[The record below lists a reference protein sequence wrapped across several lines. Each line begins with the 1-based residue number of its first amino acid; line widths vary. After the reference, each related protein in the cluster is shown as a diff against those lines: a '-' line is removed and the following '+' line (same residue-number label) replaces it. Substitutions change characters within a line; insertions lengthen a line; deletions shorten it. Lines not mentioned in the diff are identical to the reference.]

1 MLMSDSLP
9 GPYSSLMTGL
19 GRVGLI
25 VALTAALL
33 VGVPSPAGAVAGFG
47 DVPEGTWYTDAVQ
60 WSVDNNIT
68 GVDGPCF
75 DPDVAVSRGEAAVW
89 IYNMENQPDAGER
102 HPFTDVTDASQDDA
116 ISWMANTGITTGT
129 SPTTFAPDETLKRGQ
144 VAAFLHRL
152 DDEPSAP
159 PHNFSDVVAPWQQD
173 AVSWMADTGITTGTS
188 PTTFAPEDTL
198 KRGQLITF
206 LYRYQD
212 EPDVTLDTTTPHCD
226 PTADTTEDEGE
237 PEDTEDEEIA
247 AVECEDDEASDDE
260 AAGTE
265 EGLLPADPA
274 VRIGTLDNG
283 LNYYLRCNDSPG
295 QSLELRLAVNA
306 GSLNEAEAG
315 SGVAHFLEHM
325 LFNGTEKYPG
335 NELTKVLQGIG
346 VEFGPDINAYTS
358 YDETVYELAL
368 RTDDEEA
375 VNLAFDVL
383 AQWAHAA
390 TINPDDVEDERGVVR
405 DEYRLGYETADGV
418 VRVAF
423 PRMYDRGTPYEGRLP
438 IGSAE
443 GIEGTTAQDLR
454 DFYEKWYV
462 PSNIAVIAVGHLP
475 LDTLEALVEK
485 HFDAIPEGEEP
496 TAPETASALDP
507 EPRFDIATSPGQGY
521 SYLSLDLRLP
531 SWDRGTV
538 EGERQLWIEQLISIM
553 LGNRL
558 QDAYEQ
564 GYLSQTDP
572 THWNSFGHTRGLR
585 FYGTNLRAVDYE
597 TALNDFWS
605 MMLTLKAH
613 GFVEA
618 DLLRAVTAIKSAL
631 EFGVQAAATTQ
642 DGSYANRYVSHFLQ
656 EGDIGTATDRLTR
669 VSALLD
675 EITPTELS
683 TRLQEIM
690 DQSGLLVIG
699 VAADPAD
706 LPTIEELTAAVT
718 SAEVGE
724 LPASIADADELL
736 AVPDPVDAV
745 DDGELDFFDGASEF
759 FDADVFGDAYEW
771 TFANGA
777 RVMYIRSEIAEN
789 QVNLQA
795 VSQGGWSAG
804 EPADR
809 MLAGRLATRA
819 VRQSG
824 LGNLSPAQLSR
835 YLDGISA
842 AAQPFIGETTQGVA
856 GSSSTADVETMF
868 QLMHLLFTEPRV
880 DDQAFA
886 EVVNVGEIFLN
897 LSQVDP
903 GWKAWVAYNQARYG
917 DEFEWFNPV
926 GSQETLD
933 ALTAESL
940 LERYKQRFASV
951 DDLVVV
957 VAGDVDR
964 ETVERLARTYVGTL
978 PAGEP
983 DSYVNRRP
991 PAPDEIVRQ
1000 EVELGPDSQATALEL
1015 YHEVLMDIDPAVEVA
1030 LEVLDVILD
1039 ARLVNDVREDIG
1051 ATYSVSVGLSSYFTP
1066 EQGIQSS
1073 LVASGAP
1080 ERMAEIEAEIFRI
1093 LADVAGGNVLADEF
1107 ANAVAVVRINYAGLG
1122 NADLMRPLARRAY
1135 APDDQL
1141 PTPQRLITEL
1151 GQLELADVLALAAA
1165 IYDPDQY
1172 INIVRVLSPTEG

>member
-1 MLMSDSLP
+1 MSDSLS

-19 GRVGLI
+19 SRVGLI

-33 VGVPSPAGAVAGFG
+33 VGVPSPAVAVAGFG
-47 DVPEGTWYTDAVQ
+47 DVSEGTWYTDAVQ
-60 WSVDNNIT
+60 WAVDNNIT
-68 GVDGPCF
+68 GVEGPCF
-75 DPDVAVSRGEAAVW
+75 DPDVAVSRGETAVW

-129 SPTTFAPDETLKRGQ
+129 SPTTFAPDETLKRAQ
-144 VAAFLHRL
+144 AAAFLHRL
-152 DDEPSAP
+152 DGEPSAP
-159 PHNFSDVVAPWQQD
+159 PHDFSDVVAPWQQD
-173 AVSWMADTGITTGTS
+173 AVSWMANTGITTGTS
-188 PTTFAPEDTL
+188 PTTFAPDETL

-212 EPDVTLDTTTPHCD
+212 EPEVTLDTTTPHCD
-226 PTADTTEDEGE
+226 PTAEE
-237 PEDTEDEEIA
+237 PEDTEDEETV
-247 AVECEDDEASDDE
+247 AVECEDVEASGDEAT
-260 AAGTE
+260 GTE

-283 LNYYLRCNDSPG
+283 LTYYLRCNDSPG
-295 QSLELRLAVNA
+295 QNLELRLAVNA

-418 VRVAF
+418 VGVAF
-423 PRMYDRGTPYEGRLP
+423 PRMYDAGTPYEGRLP

-443 GIEGTTAQDLR
+443 GIEGTTAQDLS

-462 PSNIAVIAVGHLP
+462 PSNMAVIAVGHLP

-521 SYLSLDLRLP
+521 SYLSLDIRLP

-618 DLLRAVTAIKSAL
+618 DLLRAVTAINAAL

-675 EITPTELS
+675 EITPEELS

-706 LPTIEELTAAVT
+706 LPTIEELTAAVM

-759 FDADVFGDAYEW
+759 FGSTFGDAYEW

-777 RVMYIRSEIAEN
+777 RVMFVNSEIAES
-789 QVNLQA
+789 QVSLQA
-795 VSQGGWSAG
+795 VSEGGWSAG

-842 AAQPFIGETTQGVA
+842 AAQPFIGETTQGVVGGA
-856 GSSSTADVETMF
+856 STADVETMF
-868 QLMHLLFTEPRV
+868 QLMHLFFTEPRV

-886 EVVNVGEIFLN
+886 EVVNVGEILLN
-897 LSQVDP
+897 QSRVDP
-903 GWKAWVAYNQARYG
+903 GSKAWVAYNQARYG

-926 GSQETLD
+926 ASQETLD

-940 LERYKQRFASV
+940 LERYKQRFAGV

-964 ETVERLARTYVGTL
+964 DTVERLARTYVGTL

-1066 EQGIQSS
+1066 EQGIRSR

-1093 LADVAGGNVLADEF
+1093 LADVVGGNVLADEF
-1107 ANAVAVVRINYAGLG
+1107 ASAVAVVRFNYASLG
-1122 NADLMRPLARRAY
+1122 NTDLMRPLARRAY
-1135 APDDQL
+1135 VSDDQL

-1151 GQLELADVLALAAA
+1151 GQLELADVLVLAAA